1 MQEQVN
7 QKIRYVGDQLFLISN
22 GGLFSQLGQLRPQAV
37 HTRRPWKFAARLT
50 CGVLKVGSM
59 GEQLLLSDVSS
70 GTKQIRCISC
80 SKQQTFLFLQTC
92 PKQKA

>member
-22 GGLFSQLGQLRPQAV
+22 GGRFSQLGQLGPQAV
-37 HTRRPWKFAARLT
+37 PTRRPWKFAARLT

-70 GTKQIRCISC
+70 VTKQLRCTIKDS
-80 SKQQTFLFLQTC
+80 F
-92 PKQKA
+92 